1 MLCDPARMRKSG
13 PAPLPVVIPAAVRLE
28 LEAMSRST
36 TLSHVLVE
44 RARIVLAGSAGKGT
58 AFIAL
63 EVGCQAR
70 TARKWKRRF
79 REWPSVDSLYDLPRS
94 GRPARVALATRVQVV
109 ALACERPDE
118 RLTPF
123 RDTWTHTALAAAT
136 LALTGVL
143 LSVSEIGRILHFN
156 NLRPHLVRYWLT
168 CKDPD
173 FGPKAERICNLYLNP
188 PPDAKVYCVDE
199 KPIQVL
205 GRKFPMLVAKDGVV
219 RKEYEYIRRGTCCLI
234 AAFEPA
240 TGNVVAEVV
249 DHRTAEKTVAFLEK
263 LAAREPSG
271 DVYVIWDNL
280 NTHYDGPD
288 KRWTR
293 FNERHG
299 NRFKFVYTPI
309 HASWLNQVEIW
320 FSIVEKRVLKNA
332 DFRDVAAATSR
343 VMGYVDHWTAELAHP
358 FRWTW
363 RYIKPEDRTRKAA

>member
-1 MLCDPARMRKSG
+1 MCKPG
-13 PAPLPVVIPAAVRLE
+13 PHALPLTIPDSVRGE

-36 TLSHVLVE
+36 TLSHVLVQ
-44 RARIVLAGSAGKGT
+44 RARIVLAGAEGKGT
-58 AFIAL
+58 DFIAL
-63 EVGCQAR
+63 QVGCEAW
-70 TARKWKRRF
+70 TVRKWKRRF
-79 REWPSVDSLYDLPRS
+79 RERPQVEALDDLPRS
-94 GRPARVALATRVQVV
+94 GRPAKVSVATRCQVV

-118 RLTPF
+118 KLTPF
-123 RDTWTHTALAAAT
+123 RDTWTHKALAAAT

-168 CKDPD
+168 TKDPD
-173 FGPKAERICNLYLNP
+173 FGPKAERLCDLYLNP
-188 PPDAKVYCVDE
+188 PPGAHVYCVDE

-205 GRKFPMLVAKDGVV
+205 GRKYPMLIAKDGVV

-234 AAFEPA
+234 AAFEVC
-240 TGNVVAEVV
+240 TGKVIGEVV
-249 DHRTAEKTVAFLEK
+249 DHRTADKTVAFLEK
-263 LAAREPSG
+263 LAKHQPTG
-271 DVYVIWDNL
+271 DIYIVWDNL

-299 NRFKFVYTPI
+299 NRFHFVHTPI

-320 FSIVEKRVLKNA
+320 FSILEKRVLKHA
-332 DFRDVAAATSR
+332 DFADVAAASER
-343 VMGYVDHWTAELAHP
+343 VMGYIDLWTAQLAHP

-363 RYIKPEDRTRKAA
+363 RYIKPEDRARKAA

>member
-1 MLCDPARMRKSG
+1 MRKPG
-13 PAPLPVVIPAAVRLE
+13 PPPLAIVVPSAVRGE
-28 LEAMSRST
+28 LEALARST
-36 TLSHVLVE
+36 TAAHALVQ
-44 RARIVLAGSAGKGT
+44 RARIVLAGEAGQGT
-58 AFIAL
+58 DVIARQ
-63 EVGCQAR
+63 VGCEPW
-70 TARKWKRRF
+70 TVRKWKRRF
-79 REWPSVDSLYDLPRS
+79 RDWPTVDALRDLPRS
-94 GRPARVALATRVQVV
+94 GRPARVSLATRVQVV

-118 RLTPF
+118 KLTPF
-123 RDTWTHTALAAAT
+123 RDTWTHKALAAAT

-173 FGPKAERICNLYLNP
+173 FGAKAERVCDLYLNP
-188 PPDAKVYCVDE
+188 PRGAHVYCVDE

-234 AAFEPA
+234 AAFETS
-240 TGNVVAEVV
+240 TGKVVGEVV
-249 DHRTAEKTVAFLEK
+249 DHRTADKTVAFLDT
-263 LAAREPSG
+263 LAARQPTG
-271 DVYVIWDNL
+271 DIYIVWDNL

-288 KRWTR
+288 KRWTK

-299 NRFKFVYTPI
+299 NRFHFVYTPI

-320 FSIVEKRVLKNA
+320 FSILEKRVLKHA
-332 DFRDVAAATSR
+332 DFADVAAASAR
-343 VMGYVDHWTAELAHP
+343 VMGYIDLWATQLAHP

-363 RYIKPEDRTRKAA
+363 RYIRPEDRARKVA